1 MVGTASVCGHF
12 ESIGGSGV
20 GRGAPWDVGPL
31 GGVGGAVGVGVEAGS
46 EADPG
51 GACPVCVAGAAVA
64 GAGVDGIVADH
75 GAGADAL
82 DPE

>member
-12 ESIGGSGV
+12 ESIGGSGA

-31 GGVGGAVGVGVEAGS
+31 GGVGGAVGVEAGS

-51 GACPVCVAGAAVA
+51 GACPVCVAGAGAAVA

-75 GAGADAL
+75 GAGAAAL